1 MFRKVPRC
9 SSSFYCEFAYR
20 WNGWNEMLGSMERK
34 ARYSG
39 TDKGQMA
46 SYPEEESLV
55 SHFIGAVC
63 ELVYW

>member
-39 TDKGQMA
+39 TEMA
-46 SYPEEESLV
+46 S
-55 SHFIGAVC
+55 
-63 ELVYW
+63 